1 MTRPLGPTLVHA
13 SCVALQD
20 RGVLIVG
27 PSGAGKSALA
37 LQLMAFGADLVS
49 DDQTEIWT
57 EGDSLCARPVAAI
70 AGMIESRGVGIL
82 RAPGRDRADIA
93 LVVDLGQS
101 ETDRLP
107 PRRHVTLLG
116 LQRPLVL
123 AVSHSHF
130 PASILCY
137 LKGSRFA

>member
-1 MTRPLGPTLVHA
+1 MHA

-57 EGDSLCARPVAAI
+57 EGDSLYARPVAAI

-82 RAPGRDRADIA
+82 CAPGRDRTDIA

-107 PRRHVTLLG
+107 PRRQVTLLG
-116 LQRPLVL
+116 LARPLVL
-123 AVSHSHF
+123 AVGHSHF